1 MFCWLRFKF
10 EFYQMLW
17 PFWGHMG
24 LHLAPFFRKK
34 PFRNSLQKK
43 GTPYLKMPPYPRV
56 RWLPETP
63 PLIILYKGRRLAGAL
78 NSVQFNSI
86 QAQFNSNSI
95 QIELELEMAV
105 WVGFEIEKFIENCW
119 LSLASIGKVSKTIRK
134 IGKGWCQKCCWCQNG
149 KSTLLMIWHARWPK
163 PGEFNRIPI
172 KLPISR
178 EAGGR
183 H

>member
-10 EFYQMLW
+10 VFYQILW
-17 PFWGHMG
+17 PFLSHLG
-24 LHLAPFFRKK
+24 LHLTPFFRNRL
-34 PFRNSLQKK
+34 FRKSLQKK
-43 GTPYLKMPPYPRV
+43 GHPHLKTGPYPCV

-95 QIELELEMAV
+95 PIELELEMAV
-105 WVGFEIEKFIENCW
+105 WVGFEIEKILEHGW
-119 LSLASIGKVSKTIRK
+119 LSLVS

-149 KSTLLMIWHARWPK
+149 KSTLLMIWHARWLK
-163 PGEFNRIPI
+163 PGEFDFANVNT
-172 KLPISR
+172 S
-178 EAGGR
+178 
-183 H
+183 HF